1 MSSLVL
7 KLKTKSGQNV
17 VEGLTAASTVRD
29 LKTKLCSLTNIGEM
43 NLHVL
48 SGYPPK
54 ALDLSDNE
62 ANLRNVGISSGDVL
76 IVENKPGAKPK
87 VISRNDVIPATRL
100 DNDRVRPHV
109 TDAISDFPGILMRK
123 IVPADNSCLFTSIG
137 FVLGGKVDPTCASY
151 MRQIIAEEVINDG
164 DSYSEAILGK
174 PPRAYCDWILR
185 PDSWGGAIELSVL
198 SHFYGIEIAVV
209 DTLNAIVNRFGE
221 DRHYPQRVF
230 LVFDGIHYDPLY
242 MEQGDGDSIQ
252 TIFPT
257 SDDRVLLEAEQL
269 AREAKSSRQF
279 TDVERFTLSC
289 LECRVSL
296 RGQAEAQA
304 HARETGHT
312 SFGEVPG
319 AHVE

>member
-109 TDAISDFPGILMRK
+109 TDAISDFPGVLMRK

-242 MEQGDGDSIQ
+242 MEQGDETDVRELTFKSYKYLASGR
-252 TIFPT
+252 
-257 SDDRVLLEAEQL
+257 DRA
-269 AREAKSSRQF
+269 AREVPKYQATNQKVWYF
-279 TDVERFTLSC
+279 TC
-289 LECRVSL
+289 L
-296 RGQAEAQA
+296 
-304 HARETGHT
+304 
-312 SFGEVPG
+312 
-319 AHVE
+319 